1 MQSSINVDLS
11 VTPHAGMDDWQYEM
25 RREIQEIIPN
35 VYLGPFSACKNID
48 ILQQQGITHVM
59 CFFDEA
65 ETRIF
70 RIDAVAQHFAFKQF
84 IVSDTILQN
93 LIQHFPT
100 VSKCIDMIIPQGKV
114 VLCCNGGMSRSPAF
128 VVAYVMEKYNLDT
141 IQAYQ
146 FVQSKRLCINPND
159 GFKCQ
164 LKEYEPIFRARR
176 GVAELKGENSKRR
189 SRGEESEDTNKQIE
203 GTDNK
208 RSFRENSQ
216 DGDQGSNVMAP
227 GYSSM
232 VI

>member
-1 MQSSINVDLS
+1 
-11 VTPHAGMDDWQYEM
+11 
-25 RREIQEIIPN
+25 
-35 VYLGPFSACKNID
+35 
-48 ILQQQGITHVM
+48 M

-164 LKEYEPIFRARR
+164 LK
-176 GVAELKGENSKRR
+176 VL
-189 SRGEESEDTNKQIE
+189 
-203 GTDNK
+203 
-208 RSFRENSQ
+208 
-216 DGDQGSNVMAP
+216 
-227 GYSSM
+227 
-232 VI
+232 